1 MDRFYYKDTFV
12 AVRNCTFRSRNH
24 EDGKTCWCCESE
36 FQEDDECVILINN
49 YCHIPNM
56 LLHKKCFKNHT
67 QNNNNNI
74 DRLCSSI
81 KKDYIEY
88 KKMSKV
94 FN

>member
-1 MDRFYYKDTFV
+1 MEKFNYKGTLL
-12 AVRNCTFRSRNH
+12 AVRDCTFRSRNH

-36 FQEDDECVILINN
+36 FQEDDKCVILIHND
-49 YCHIPNM
+49 CSIPNI
-56 LLHKKCFKNHT
+56 LLHKKCFGNYA
-67 QNNNNNI
+67 QNNNI

-88 KKMSKV
+88 EKMSKV